1 MIKLEKTMKFYDE
14 IKGMS
19 FFKRL
24 FSWGQII
31 PLLTE
36 SYSEIKKIDEISDAN
51 NELTSDLKVAKE
63 KIDALTKDLTK
74 HETKVSNLEND
85 IKHLN
90 QDIKKEESEV
100 AKLEETKDQNSD
112 LILNLKSNIKILEAK
127 RDTLITDTKELSN
140 KISKFEKVKEE
151 QQKKYDATIEKLEKR
166 EETLENRRQELEDQ
180 EVNKETQKFEEMKQT
195 WRNHEITVEQSMK
208 KLCNTYTIDYFDKE
222 KVPFKGKP
230 DNCVKIANE
239 FIIFDAKSPSNADL
253 NNFPTYIKNQAI
265 AVKKYVKEQDVK
277 KDVYLVV
284 PTNTIDI
291 LDATFYDMSDYR
303 VYVITIDS
311 LEPIMLSLQKIE
323 DYEFAEKLSPEAR
336 ENICRV
342 LGHFAHHTKRRLQ
355 LDTFL
360 ANASLDLLRR
370 CEDLPEEI
378 LDDVK
383 NHEVKTIINVPMDKR
398 SKKSNL
404 DKLMLDTKRLTA
416 EVELQDINTKVAA
429 KKIESIELYK
439 KED

>member
-14 IKGMS
+14 IKNMG

-24 FSWGQII
+24 FSWGSII

-36 SYSEIKKIDEISDAN
+36 SYSEITKLDEISETN
-51 NELTSDLKVAKE
+51 NKLTSDLKVAE
-63 KIDALTKDLTK
+63 GTIESLTNTINK
-74 HETKVSNLEND
+74 HEMKISSLDTE

-100 AKLEETKDQNSD
+100 AKLEETKEQNTD
-112 LILNLKSNIKILEAK
+112 LISNLKANIRTLEDK
-127 RDTLITDTKELSN
+127 RETLTKETKDLSG
-140 KISKFEKVKEE
+140 KISQFEKVKEE
-151 QQKKYDATIEKLEKR
+151 QQKKYDETIAKLEKR
-166 EETLENRRQELEDQ
+166 EDTLEKRRQELEDQ
-180 EVNKETQKFEEMKQT
+180 EVGKETQKFEEMKKT
-195 WRNHEITVEQSMK
+195 WRNHEIAIEQSIK
-208 KLCNTYTIDYFDKE
+208 KICNKYTIDYFDKE

-230 DNCVKIANE
+230 DNSIKIANE
-239 FIIFDAKSPSNADL
+239 FIIFDAKSPSNDDL

-265 AVKKYVKEQDVK
+265 SVKKYITELDVK
-277 KDVYLVV
+277 KDIFLVV

-291 LDATFYDMSDYR
+291 LDTTFYDMSDYR

-311 LEPIMLSLQKIE
+311 LEPIILSLRKIE
-323 DYEFAEKLSPEAR
+323 DYEFAEKLSPEDR
-336 ENICRV
+336 ESICRV

-360 ANASLDLLRR
+360 ANASLDLLKS
-370 CEDLPEEI
+370 CEYLPEEI
-378 LDDVK
+378 LDEVK
-383 NHEVKTIINVPMDKR
+383 NHELKTIINVPMDKR

-404 DKLMLDTKRLTA
+404 EKLIIDTKRLTG
-416 EVELQDINTKVAA
+416 EVEPQDINTKQTA
-429 KKIESIELYK
+429 KKIESIDLYN